1 MNDSHTPAFKELIR
15 RKIADGMT
23 QARAGNLVDGKEAV
37 ERLETRL
44 RIKRKKTR

>member
-15 RKIADGMT
+15 RRISEGMA

-37 ERLETRL
+37 ERLKARPRT
-44 RIKRKKTR
+44 KRKKTR